1 MSRAFRS
8 APMGFNKKDV
18 VTYIEELV
26 NEKDG
31 IISQLKEENEAFSS
45 KNEELESRC
54 SMLSDERRFAF
65 VQIDQYKSRFA
76 EAEAKLDEIQH
87 KLEQAE
93 TETAAIREEKILAEA
108 ESTKNLAECEM
119 IRKYSEQLKA
129 QKEEL
134 EAKNAE
140 LEAKTA
146 ELEAKAAELDV
157 KCSAL
162 ENEKTELSESVEA
175 MAQQYSLLEEAKNDA
190 EKRVSDL
197 EELRVSLET
206 KANSLEL
213 DLAETE
219 GKTSAFDEYI
229 GELEAERDS
238 LKAANLRILK
248 LNSELEKKLAE
259 TPASAS
265 APATAES
272 TEKAKL
278 PTGSQELLA
287 LFKSRVDDMSAEL
300 SSLAQAILD
309 AEKREDSGAIA
320 DEDIDFLEQVS
331 WDAAV
336 RELYPERESRGVRF
350 EDISLDEAP
359 EVQEEDDSV
368 VEDDGIPETHI
379 ELKGYPLSER
389 AEKTDS
395 APVRRPGGLRDML
408 DKLISIGERLM

>member
-18 VTYIEELV
+18 VKYIEELI

-31 IISQLKEENEAFSS
+31 IINQLKEENEAFSS

-54 SMLSDERRFAF
+54 GMLTDERRFAF
-65 VQIDQYKSRFA
+65 VQIDQYKSRYT
-76 EAEAKLDEIQH
+76 EAEASLAEIKH

-93 TETAAIREEKILAEA
+93 AETAAVREEKILAEA

-146 ELEAKAAELDV
+146 ELETRAAEFEEN
-157 KCSAL
+157 CSSL
-162 ENEKTELSESVEA
+162 ENEKAELSESVEA

-190 EKRVSDL
+190 EKRVSEL
-197 EELRVSLET
+197 EELRVSLEA

-213 DLAETE
+213 ELSETE
-219 GKTSAFDEYI
+219 GEIDALDEHI
-229 GELEAERDS
+229 SELEAERDS
-238 LKAANLRILK
+238 LKTANLRILK

-259 TPASAS
+259 AHAS
-265 APATAES
+265 APATIEK
-272 TEKAKL
+272 TEKAEL

-336 RELYPERESRGVRF
+336 RDLYPDRESRGVRF
-350 EDISLDEAP
+350 EDIALDEEP
-359 EVQEEDDSV
+359 YEDESS

-379 ELKGYPLSER
+379 ELKGYPEPEK
-389 AEKTDS
+389 AEKTAP
-395 APVRRPGGLRDML
+395 APVRRPSGLRDML